1 MFVAPL
7 SLFAIYVL
15 PNFRTLHSSYGWQSS
30 LHSSGLEA
38 VGLTYKKFFSKLNIV
53 IFSPL
58 HLHYN
63 KNKLLNRIDRLRAKI
78 NKFLHPALFIRINV
92 NQLTRNFISAYN

>member
-15 PNFRTLHSSYGWQSS
+15 PNFRTLHSSYGWNSS
-30 LHSSGLEA
+30 LHSSRLEA
-38 VGLTYKKFFSKLNIV
+38 VGLSYKNFFSKLNIV

-58 HLHYN
+58 HLH
-63 KNKLLNRIDRLRAKI
+63 
-78 NKFLHPALFIRINV
+78 
-92 NQLTRNFISAYN
+92 

>member
-15 PNFRTLHSSYGWQSS
+15 LDFRTLYSSYGWESS
-30 LHSSGLEA
+30 PHSSGLEA
-38 VGLTYKKFFSKLNIV
+38 VGLTYKKFFSKVKIV

-58 HLHYN
+58 HLH
-63 KNKLLNRIDRLRAKI
+63 
-78 NKFLHPALFIRINV
+78 
-92 NQLTRNFISAYN
+92 